1 MRQSVSTSSEGWD
14 ASSGLPEQVASAVD
28 YVATY
33 LGDNDDWVDVKI
45 EIMNSLRPELRRLF
59 SRRDQATR
67 DQVVSE
73 FDRAVMERYNS
84 VSGVS
89 LVVRPLRERQIRR
102 TGLASDSE

>member
-1 MRQSVSTSSEGWD
+1 M
-14 ASSGLPEQVASAVD
+14 
-28 YVATY
+28 
-33 LGDNDDWVDVKI
+33 GDNDDWVDVKI

-73 FDRAVMERYNS
+73 FDRAVMDRYNS

-102 TGLASDSE
+102 TGLAPDSE